1 MEKNERSYYN
11 YLVRLVR
18 TPESKRYTLLL
29 EHLWRK
35 EYYSILPNDQNRVK
49 DGLFL
54 RREVNEGQDFG
65 PCRVLEMIIALSR
78 RMEFQLYGTDY
89 DKTYKDLFWELVNN
103 LDLIKFDNLEAAK
116 DAMYLEID
124 HILTNWIERRYSPDG
139 YGGVFPLNNWQ
150 KSSGIEQT
158 EVEIWYQM
166 MLYLSENY
174 AI

>member
-65 PCRVLEMIIALSR
+65 PCRVLEMLIALSR

-103 LDLIKFDNLEAAK
+103 LDLIKFDNIEAAK

-139 YGGVFPLNNWQ
+139 YGGVFPLNKWKKNDG
-150 KSSGIEQT
+150 KQT

>member
-11 YLVRLVR
+11 YLLRLVR

-65 PCRVLEMIIALSR
+65 PCRVLEMLIALSR

-103 LDLIKFDNLEAAK
+103 LDLIKFDNIEAAK

-139 YGGVFPLNNWQ
+139 YGGVFPLNKWKKNDG
-150 KSSGIEQT
+150 KQT

>member
-65 PCRVLEMIIALSR
+65 PCRVLEMLIALSR

-103 LDLIKFDNLEAAK
+103 LDLIKFDNIEAAK
-116 DAMYLEID
+116 DALYLEID

-139 YGGVFPLNNWQ
+139 YGGVFPLNKWKKNDG
-150 KSSGIEQT
+150 KQT

>member
-65 PCRVLEMIIALSR
+65 PCRVLEMLIALSR
-78 RMEFQLYGTDY
+78 RMDFQLYGTDY

-103 LDLIKFDNLEAAK
+103 LDLIKFDNIEAAK

-139 YGGVFPLNNWQ
+139 YGGVFPLNKWKKNDG
-150 KSSGIEQT
+150 KQT

>member
-1 MEKNERSYYN
+1 MEKEEKKYYN

-65 PCRVLEMIIALSR
+65 PCRVLEMLIALSR

-103 LDLIKFDNLEAAK
+103 LDLIKFDNIEAAK

-139 YGGVFPLNNWQ
+139 YGGVFPLNKWKKNDG
-150 KSSGIEQT
+150 KQT

>member
-65 PCRVLEMIIALSR
+65 PCRVLEMLIALSR

-103 LDLIKFDNLEAAK
+103 LDLIKFDNIEAAK

-139 YGGVFPLNNWQ
+139 YGGVFPLNKWKKNDG
-150 KSSGIEQT
+150 KQT

-166 MLYLSENY
+166 MSYLSENY

>member
-65 PCRVLEMIIALSR
+65 PCRVLEMLIALSR

-103 LDLIKFDNLEAAK
+103 LDLIKFDNIEAAK

-139 YGGVFPLNNWQ
+139 YGGVFPLNKWKRNDG
-150 KSSGIEQT
+150 KQT

>member
-1 MEKNERSYYN
+1 MEKEEKKYYN

-18 TPESKRYTLLL
+18 TPESKHYILLL

-65 PCRVLEMIIALSR
+65 PCRVLEMLIALSR

-103 LDLIKFDNLEAAK
+103 LDLIKFDNIEAAK

-139 YGGVFPLNNWQ
+139 HGGVFPLNNWQ
-150 KSSGIEQT
+150 KGSSIEQT
-158 EVEIWYQM
+158 KVEIWYQM

>member
-65 PCRVLEMIIALSR
+65 PCRVLEMLIALSR

-103 LDLIKFDNLEAAK
+103 LDLIKFDNIEAAK

-139 YGGVFPLNNWQ
+139 HGGVFPLNNWQ

>member
-35 EYYSILPNDQNRVK
+35 EYYSILPNDQNRAK

-65 PCRVLEMIIALSR
+65 PCRVLEMLIALSR

-103 LDLIKFDNLEAAK
+103 LDLIKFDNIEAAK

-124 HILTNWIERRYSPDG
+124 HILTKWIERRYSPDG
-139 YGGVFPLNNWQ
+139 YGGVFPLNKWKKNDG
-150 KSSGIEQT
+150 KQT

>member
-65 PCRVLEMIIALSR
+65 PCRVLEMLIALSR

-103 LDLIKFDNLEAAK
+103 LDLIKFDNIEAAK

-139 YGGVFPLNNWQ
+139 YGGVFPLNKWKKNDDKQ
-150 KSSGIEQT
+150 PEI
-158 EVEIWYQM
+158 EIWYQM

>member
-35 EYYSILPNDQNRVK
+35 EYYSILPNDQNRAK

-65 PCRVLEMIIALSR
+65 PCRVLEMLIALSR

-103 LDLIKFDNLEAAK
+103 LDLIKFDNLEADK

-139 YGGVFPLNNWQ
+139 HGGVFPLNNWQ

-174 AI
+174 TI

>member
-35 EYYSILPNDQNRVK
+35 EYYSILPNDQNRAK

-65 PCRVLEMIIALSR
+65 PCRVLEMLIALSR

-89 DKTYKDLFWELVNN
+89 DKTYKDLFWELVSN

-124 HILTNWIERRYSPDG
+124 RILTNWIERRYSPDG
-139 YGGVFPLNNWQ
+139 HGGVFPLNNWQ

-174 AI
+174 PI

>member
-35 EYYSILPNDQNRVK
+35 EYYSILPNDQNRAK

-65 PCRVLEMIIALSR
+65 PCRVLEMLIALSR

-89 DKTYKDLFWELVNN
+89 DKTYKDLFWELVYN

-124 HILTNWIERRYSPDG
+124 RILTNWIERRYSPDG
-139 YGGVFPLNNWQ
+139 YGGVFPLNKWKKNDDKQ
-150 KSSGIEQT
+150 Q
-158 EVEIWYQM
+158 EVKIWYQM

>member
-35 EYYSILPNDQNRVK
+35 EYYSILPNDQNRAK

-65 PCRVLEMIIALSR
+65 PCRVLEMLIALSR

-89 DKTYKDLFWELVNN
+89 DKTYKDLFWELVYN

-124 HILTNWIERRYSPDG
+124 RILTNWIERRYSPDG
-139 YGGVFPLNNWQ
+139 HGGVFPLNNWQ

-174 AI
+174 PI

>member
-65 PCRVLEMIIALSR
+65 PCRVLEMLIALSR

-103 LDLIKFDNLEAAK
+103 LDLIKFDNIEAAK

-139 YGGVFPLNNWQ
+139 YGGVFPLNKW
-150 KSSGIEQT
+150 KKDDGKQT

>member
-35 EYYSILPNDQNRVK
+35 EYYSILPNDQNRAK

-65 PCRVLEMIIALSR
+65 PCRVLEMLIALSR

>member
-18 TPESKRYTLLL
+18 TPESKRYILLL

-35 EYYSILPNDQNRVK
+35 EYYSILPNDQNRAK
-49 DGLFL
+49 YGLFL

-65 PCRVLEMIIALSR
+65 PCRVLEMLIALSR

-139 YGGVFPLNNWQ
+139 YGGVFPLNKWKKNDG
-150 KSSGIEQT
+150 KQT

>member
-35 EYYSILPNDQNRVK
+35 EYYSILPNDQNRAK

-65 PCRVLEMIIALSR
+65 PCRVLEMLIALSR

-89 DKTYKDLFWELVNN
+89 DKTYKDLFWELVYN

-124 HILTNWIERRYSPDG
+124 RILTNWIERRYSPDG
-139 YGGVFPLNNWQ
+139 YGGVFPLNKWKKNDDKQ
-150 KSSGIEQT
+150 Q

>member
-1 MEKNERSYYN
+1 MEKEEKKYYN

-35 EYYSILPNDQNRVK
+35 EYYSILPNDQNRAK

-65 PCRVLEMIIALSR
+65 PCRVLEMFIALSR

-103 LDLIKFDNLEAAK
+103 LDLIKFDNLEADK

-139 YGGVFPLNNWQ
+139 HGGVFPLKNWQ

>member
-65 PCRVLEMIIALSR
+65 PCRVLEMLIALSR

-103 LDLIKFDNLEAAK
+103 LDLIKFDNIEAAK

-139 YGGVFPLNNWQ
+139 YGGIFPLNKWKKNDD
-150 KSSGIEQT
+150 KQT

>member
-35 EYYSILPNDQNRVK
+35 EYYSILPNDQNRAK

-65 PCRVLEMIIALSR
+65 PCRVLEMLIALSR

-103 LDLIKFDNLEAAK
+103 LDLIKFDNIEAAK

-139 YGGVFPLNNWQ
+139 YGGVFPLNKWKKNDG
-150 KSSGIEQT
+150 KQT

>member
-65 PCRVLEMIIALSR
+65 PCRVLEMLIALSR

-103 LDLIKFDNLEAAK
+103 LDLIKFDNLEADK